1 MKSEEENK
9 TEDFIFVFEETFN
22 TPDETASIFDL
33 LSLQKFSHD

>member
-9 TEDFIFVFEETFN
+9 TQDFIFVFEETFN
-22 TPDETASIFDL
+22 IPDETASIFDL